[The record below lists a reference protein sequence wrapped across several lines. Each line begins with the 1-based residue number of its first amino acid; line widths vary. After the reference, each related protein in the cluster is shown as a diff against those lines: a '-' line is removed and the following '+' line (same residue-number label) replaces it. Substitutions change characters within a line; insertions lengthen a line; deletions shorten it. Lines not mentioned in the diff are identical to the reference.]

1 MSISGLIRKAHE
13 TWRRLRAWRR
23 ISFTTGGTLFCVGAV
38 AVGAAAATTGNNL
51 LYLLLGSML
60 GLIALSGW
68 LSERTLRAL
77 VIERRL
83 PRAVTVG
90 KHVRI
95 GYQVHNHKRR
105 FPTLAV
111 HLFEPGLS
119 QGAFIARLD
128 AGESTTVRS
137 ENVFVRRGVHHLEV
151 LTLSTTFPFGLFKKE
166 RDVPLAGELVIW
178 PRTNQPVRIPSPPGG
193 RRQAQVETAMA
204 SAAGTRGEYRALHEY
219 RVGDDPRDI
228 HWRVS
233 AHRGKPVVREYE
245 QDAAEA
251 LWICLETRGTPGER
265 AEAAVEMAASLASK
279 AYHTGKRFGLSTP
292 YGIVDAGAG
301 AGQLER
307 VLDALA
313 RVDFSPDER
322 PVQAPDDPARC
333 VLISITGSQRDGF
346 IECLGPGPWS
356 EPLGGL
362 GEFPDVDRRS

>member
-1 MSISGLIRKAHE
+1 MSISGLIQRAHE

-23 ISFTTGGTLFCVGAV
+23 ISFTTGGTLFCIGAV

-77 VIERRL
+77 VIERTL

-90 KHVRI
+90 KPVRIVYHVR
-95 GYQVHNHKRR
+95 NHKRR
-105 FPTLAV
+105 LPTITV

-119 QGAFIARLD
+119 QGAFIVRLD

-137 ENVFVRRGVHHLEV
+137 ENVFVRRGVRHLEV

-166 RDVPLAGELVIW
+166 RDVPLEGELVIW

-193 RRQAQVETAMA
+193 RRQPQVETAMA
-204 SAAGTRGEYRALHEY
+204 SAAGTRGEYRGLHEY

-228 HWRVS
+228 HWRLS
-233 AHRGKPVVREYE
+233 AHRGEPIVREYE

-251 LWICLETRGTPGER
+251 LWICLETRGAPGER
-265 AEAAVEMAASLASK
+265 AEAAVETAASLASK
-279 AYHTGKRFGLSTP
+279 AYHAGKRFGLSTP
-292 YGIVDAGAG
+292 SGIVDAGAG

-322 PVQAPDDPARC
+322 SVPAPDDPARC
-333 VLISITGSQRDGF
+333 VLISLTGGRRDGF
-346 IECLGPGPWS
+346 IECLEPGPWS
-356 EPLGGL
+356 EPLAGV
-362 GEFPDVDRRS
+362 GEFPDGEPRP